1 MFGVLLNGAELHLL
15 DLNDSLAPLAAW
27 LEQSRIPI
35 STMPVSMLRSVCLAA
50 RKSGVG
56 PDLRFL
62 SVSGWALLGSDVEP
76 FRKVF
81 RLSSV
86 LQNAMPATEPR
97 TYAQYFVP
105 RNGPAAAA
113 TPIGWP
119 VNGKQVGVRD
129 AEGSPVPDGEEGE
142 IVVRSRYLASGYA
155 NDAALTT
162 QAFVPG
168 EDGTVVYR
176 TGDYGRFSGD
186 GSLLFLGRR
195 DRRVKVRGYRVE
207 LGAIEA
213 ALQKLP
219 SVQQAVGVARED
231 APGEVRLIAHVVPKA
246 GAAVTAEQL
255 RGLLR
260 AELPEYMVPSEFAVP
275 DALPLTANRKVDR
288 ARLPAVTSDSV
299 GALLRIWSEVLGKPS
314 LSPHDDFYDLGGG
327 SLSALR
333 LLVLI
338 QEHVPCDLQ
347 PASLRE
353 HPTVEQLARLIDA
366 TREARVAR
374 RRLVVFNASGSRAPI
389 FFVHPIGGSAQGY
402 LHLALNL
409 GPDQPSYGLS
419 CRTPAASA

>member
-86 LQNAMPATEPR
+86 LQNAMAATETR

-119 VNGKQVGVRD
+119 VNGKQVVLLD
-129 AEGSPVPDGEEGE
+129 EQGSPVPDGEAGE
-142 IVVRSRYLASGYA
+142 IVERSRYLASRYA
-155 NDAALTT
+155 NHAALTT
-162 QAFVPG
+162 QPFVPG
-168 EDGTVVYR
+168 KDGTVVYR
-176 TGDYGRFSGD
+176 TGDYGRFSSD

-219 SVQQAVGVARED
+219 SVQQAVVVARAD
-231 APGEVRLIAHVVPKA
+231 APGEGTLIAHVSARA
-246 GAAVTAEQL
+246 GPAVTAAQL

-275 DALPLTANRKVDR
+275 HALPLTANRKVDR
-288 ARLPAVTSDSV
+288 ARLQEVTGDSTV

-314 LSPHDDFYDLGGG
+314 LSPHDNFYDLGGE
-327 SLSALR
+327 SLSALP

-338 QEHVPCDLQ
+338 HE
-347 PASLRE
+347 
-353 HPTVEQLARLIDA
+353 
-366 TREARVAR
+366 
-374 RRLVVFNASGSRAPI
+374 
-389 FFVHPIGGSAQGY
+389 
-402 LHLALNL
+402 
-409 GPDQPSYGLS
+409 
-419 CRTPAASA
+419 